1 MKRPNKEELGKIL
14 DPNKISNFVSPDGQ
28 LNEDENYE
36 SSCIEFYLGLD
47 NWEVKEGLLLLCGIE
62 PQGAVI
68 NYGYENS
75 FGAWIDQVV
84 IHHARFI
91 GRTDIYEI
99 PSSDDVMGW
108 LHECNEEYQAN
119 HQDLIDPSGKNYQIQ
134 SCYSATKEQ
143 DALYAEYGIYE
154 NLLDNKFFNQ
164 VWEIRSRYAKRLSR
178 YRLMWKSGSHEDR
191 NPPDYYIDW
200 VLNLG
205 HKIPW
210 LEWVKSEGLLPGDH
224 SNPRSKGGKTETEG
238 VESSGET
245 TKALPPRLLTGIAKM
260 FSINKDVTQNLVE
273 WKNLSRTASRN
284 GLKDARVSKGV
295 GRRKSIYDP
304 LLIADWLVEKGY
316 YSRDNVNRRLSA
328 NLEPGYE
335 HLKDDFI

>member
-28 LNEDENYE
+28 LNDDENYE

-91 GRTDIYEI
+91 GMTDIYEI

-134 SCYSATKEQ
+134 SCYSATKEL

-154 NLLDNKFFNQ
+154 NLLNNKYFNQ
-164 VWEIRSRYAKRLSR
+164 VWEIRSHFAKRLSR
-178 YRLMWKSGSHEDR
+178 YRLMWKSGRHEDR

-200 VLNLG
+200 VLNQG

-210 LEWVKSEGLLPGDH
+210 LEWAISKGLLSRELSKGKLTAQDKSEPIQIGQDKSDIEDTPL
-224 SNPRSKGGKTETEG
+224 GKLRHQEKTIVKKLEG
-238 VESSGET
+238 E
-245 TKALPPRLLTGIAKM
+245 R
-260 FSINKDVTQNLVE
+260 
-273 WKNLSRTASRN
+273 
-284 GLKDARVSKGV
+284 
-295 GRRKSIYDP
+295 YDP
-304 LLIADWLVEKGY
+304 LKLPKPPPGKKGVKAEIWAALKEQKKTFQ
-316 YSRDNVNRRLSA
+316 SRNVFNKTWKRLSK
-328 NLEPGYE
+328 NGEIKYQI
-335 HLKDDFI
+335 DDNPIV